1 MSKGKSRRLKKE
13 KKEDEI
19 IDNLYADIKA
29 DPKKRKTLNVC
40 SAITES
46 SPESN
51 RIFWE
56 LFDNELSGKDRYSLI
71 NQLARELNKRRLLT
85 DDEAKEIAE
94 ISELFLEG
102 KTRLEVLQHV
112 AAKGSRAMGKLAF
125 RLAAGFVVVDVA
137 RAQLEFHRPIDLFLN
152 NIKKLTPSDIDAV
165 FTTIIEHMRLNNAI
179 SQQEAEEAFR
189 TVYHM
194 STVSNHKQ
202 TYAFKKVLKLISE
215 DYVYVMK
222 IDDGLVFHFRDN
234 DNYDAFEDR
243 LKDVG
248 MI

>member
-56 LFDNELSGKDRYSLI
+56 LFDNELSGEDRYSLI

-85 DDEAKEIAE
+85 DDELRK
-94 ISELFLEG
+94 
-102 KTRLEVLQHV
+102 LQ
-112 AAKGSRAMGKLAF
+112 KSQSYSSRAKHGLKC
-125 RLAAGFVVVDVA
+125 
-137 RAQLEFHRPIDLFLN
+137 
-152 NIKKLTPSDIDAV
+152 
-165 FTTIIEHMRLNNAI
+165 
-179 SQQEAEEAFR
+179 
-189 TVYHM
+189 Y
-194 STVSNHKQ
+194 ST
-202 TYAFKKVLKLISE
+202 
-215 DYVYVMK
+215 
-222 IDDGLVFHFRDN
+222 
-234 DNYDAFEDR
+234 
-243 LKDVG
+243 
-248 MI
+248 

>member
-1 MSKGKSRRLKKE
+1 MSKGKFRRLKKE
-13 KKEDEI
+13 KKEDKI

-29 DPKKRKTLNVC
+29 DPKKRKILNVC

-56 LFDNELSGKDRYSLI
+56 LFDNELSGEDRYSLI

-152 NIKKLTPSDIDAV
+152 NIKKLTPSDK
-165 FTTIIEHMRLNNAI
+165 T
-179 SQQEAEEAFR
+179 
-189 TVYHM
+189 M
-194 STVSNHKQ
+194 S
-202 TYAFKKVLKLISE
+202 Y
-215 DYVYVMK
+215 
-222 IDDGLVFHFRDN
+222 
-234 DNYDAFEDR
+234 
-243 LKDVG
+243 
-248 MI
+248 

>member
-1 MSKGKSRRLKKE
+1 
-13 KKEDEI
+13 
-19 IDNLYADIKA
+19 
-29 DPKKRKTLNVC
+29 
-40 SAITES
+40 
-46 SPESN
+46 
-51 RIFWE
+51 
-56 LFDNELSGKDRYSLI
+56 
-71 NQLARELNKRRLLT
+71 
-85 DDEAKEIAE
+85 
-94 ISELFLEG
+94 
-102 KTRLEVLQHV
+102 
-112 AAKGSRAMGKLAF
+112 
-125 RLAAGFVVVDVA
+125 
-137 RAQLEFHRPIDLFLN
+137 
-152 NIKKLTPSDIDAV
+152 
-165 FTTIIEHMRLNNAI
+165 MRLNNAI

-234 DNYDAFEDR
+234 DNYDAFENR